1 MAFIHNTQ
9 IIWPST
15 INIKLNSTPSST
27 SYLFTPCTKNEQ
39 KNDITINGSG
49 NAGKFY
55 GCYYNT
61 PNPNNPNT
69 WVSNL
74 TYQGSGGGNLG
85 GNPEVIYVNFTG
97 AFNLFPSSILSSTAL
112 TLNDIITYSS
122 LLEFTA
128 LIQITISCG
137 IANIK
142 LINQYASV
150 YINSIPKK
158 YIFNSPDTFNIDIAS
173 ISVSTSKNTRFINI
187 GQFQITFTFV

>member
-15 INIKLNSTPSST
+15 INIKLNSSLSPTP
-27 SYLFTPCTKNEQ
+27 YLFSPCIPSDQ
-39 KNDITINGSG
+39 QHDITINGSG

-55 GCYYNT
+55 GCYYTT
-61 PNPNNPNT
+61 PIISNPST
-69 WVSNL
+69 LIDNL
-74 TYQGSGGGNLG
+74 TFQGSGGGNLG

-97 AFNLFPSSILSSTAL
+97 AFNIFPRSILSSTGC
-112 TLNDIITYSS
+112 TITDIIAHSS
-122 LLEFTA
+122 LLEFTT
-128 LIQITISCG
+128 LFQITISCG

-150 YINSIPKK
+150 YINVKK
-158 YIFNSPDTFNIDIAS
+158 YIFNTPDTFNIDIACV
-173 ISVSTSKNTRFINI
+173 SVSSSKNTRFINI